1 MGAGNGMPT
10 VLVMVMGKE
19 STGTNERDALEIPGG
34 RVAWSL
40 RPFRMK
46 PPPLDR
52 FPRRNSFYR
61 GGNQEQNRFFSWPIK
76 QAGHIFKC
84 KSLSLPYHL
93 WTELWFSSSSASPSS
108 WEGPSV
114 LWITHFLFA
123 QHPGEEGLIQKLS
136 ASLNFK
142 NQSNIPSRKERGK
155 RSLLYNAFKKKKDW
169 LKCRRNCIEKRS
181 HW

>member
-61 GGNQEQNRFFSWPIK
+61 GGDQEQNRF
-76 QAGHIFKC
+76 
-84 KSLSLPYHL
+84 LS
-93 WTELWFSSSSASPSS
+93 
-108 WEGPSV
+108 
-114 LWITHFLFA
+114 
-123 QHPGEEGLIQKLS
+123 
-136 ASLNFK
+136 
-142 NQSNIPSRKERGK
+142 
-155 RSLLYNAFKKKKDW
+155 
-169 LKCRRNCIEKRS
+169 
-181 HW
+181 